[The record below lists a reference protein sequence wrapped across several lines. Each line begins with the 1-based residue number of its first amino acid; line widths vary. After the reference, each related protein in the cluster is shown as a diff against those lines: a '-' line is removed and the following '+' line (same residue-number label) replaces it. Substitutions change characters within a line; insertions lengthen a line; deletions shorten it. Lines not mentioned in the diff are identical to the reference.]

1 MAMSLVSTTTVGA
14 GGAASI
20 EYTNI
25 AQTGKDLLLLVSG
38 GSTST
43 GSFRVLRLEINAN
56 TGTNY
61 SSRDLQGDG
70 TTPGSTSQTSAT
82 YIDAGYVTATGSFA
96 NSFGSSAIYFTNYA
110 GSASKSISSDSVSE
124 ANTTTQG
131 QRIVAGLWNQ
141 TSAIT
146 SIRIFLS
153 AGNWT
158 QNSTASLY
166 IIS

>member
-1 MAMSLVSTTTVGA
+1 MAMTLVSTTTVGSC
-14 GGAASI
+14 GAASI
-20 EYTNI
+20 EFTNI
-25 AQTGKDLLLLVSG
+25 SQTGKDLLLLVSG

-43 GSFRVLRLEINAN
+43 ASFRVLRLEINSN

-70 TTPGSTSQTSAT
+70 TTAASSSQTSAT
-82 YIDAGYVTATGSFA
+82 YIDAGYVTTTGSYA
-96 NSFGSSAIYFTNYA
+96 NSFGNSAIYFTNYA
-110 GSASKSISSDSVSE
+110 SSASKSISSDSVSE

-146 SIRIFLS
+146 SIRIFLN
-153 AGNWT
+153 AGNWA
-158 QNSTASLY
+158 QHSTASLY